1 LSGGV
6 QNDFSSMKC
15 TAFISGLS
23 LIVCMGALHARLFQ
37 PQDAVPHLAADDNTV
52 GLYEFR
58 KAEFE
63 KKEMPDVSGKNASGK
78 ISGNWAFVTPE
89 ELVPIYQGAGKVLAG
104 SETERSEVSFN
115 GLADLASGAYSVD
128 VVLRWNRGGGNFLRV
143 GKGVVMG
150 VLHRGPGN
158 FMLRVPVKGTDG
170 TETVETFES
179 KGIYE
184 IAPTVRFDDFYVY
197 SLTYDGAK
205 TYEVFIDGVKVFTAN
220 VSKGEVVGKSSEC
233 AVGDV
238 AKWNSVFNGGE
249 IAAVRVSKGVRTYVP
264 QASPETK
271 FDKAAVRPWT
281 FDAGTATSPLANGAI
296 RLAKGDAYDAT
307 RGYGWLGSAIEDFDA
322 PIMAD
327 RYAATPD
334 IALEKGSYRLV
345 DALHRDGVVVPPGAV
360 FRIDVP
366 DGQYWVSAELG
377 HNRGASTVSAITANG
392 TVLGEK
398 LAMSQN
404 TFGGHLNGRTARGL
418 VTAAGGKGIQI
429 EAKAEGAKAYVPVKS
444 IEVFPYAPLPV
455 VLEKQR
461 LVWKGKGGAPAELD
475 LVSDALAVRDFSK
488 AADEA
493 KKIRDPLVQA
503 NVLACVLG
511 TPKLP
516 KPEDI
521 VLANELRQLL
531 LKIVR
536 EQPDNKQAAWML
548 DSTERFRHA
557 LIAYVDEGG
566 NDVIAGSR
574 FSLWLG
580 TGNQGLQLRLEDP
593 QYWQGHFLAGAGIWQ
608 NGVQNS
614 AFDTNST
621 TDKWLPDKMGRLQGF
636 DAPGKIF
643 REVIAGYPDFRIARI
658 MLGERLPA
666 EKNASQPPANAPH
679 WAVMQNL
686 LLRRVTET
694 IHYWVNERMD
704 SRGLLGGGLGD
715 DVEALRWWNPSVV
728 LADDATTIEGW
739 RRMAEAAWGSTGG
752 LGYSRGMDD
761 VEHSAEPTADPLPML
776 ALMNHN
782 TLEMAKTEERLTK
795 TLPIFRDI
803 WTTTTPEGYR
813 MFKGYHFNATQITRE
828 GDVPYNIRAIKPLLW
843 AAWVAE
849 GKNKELQDLMVAY
862 ARSWRDAIMSEFD
875 GKPQGIVPTM
885 IKLDRKRSHE
895 KDAPD
900 WGASGYQTY
909 KYPAAYVGKVYDL
922 LLAAYEMSGDKSFL
936 EPIQFA
942 LGTLRKIP
950 DSDLDAA
957 KYPNAS
963 FDWAIRSGIGFIGVA
978 GGDYRSITGDKSF
991 DDVLLRIGPPIVKF
1005 RILAEKAKTPSE
1017 MQAAIAGLEK
1027 PLSDSLEIM
1036 NSNPELRT
1044 EMIQSTDRIY
1054 VAGSLILTSMS
1065 TGATLPANDLRGG
1078 EIVWPS
1084 FPVTWRGTDG
1094 EIAAL
1099 VTEASPEKLE
1109 VLLYNF
1115 SEKPKSVR
1123 PWVWRLAEGNFAMKL
1138 SETDASGFAA
1148 GKPALEKDVA
1158 ITGRG
1163 QELSIELPART
1174 PLRLSLVKK

>member
-1 LSGGV
+1 
-6 QNDFSSMKC
+6 
-15 TAFISGLS
+15 
-23 LIVCMGALHARLFQ
+23 LFQ
-37 PQDAVPHLAADDNTV
+37 PQTPVPQLAADDQTA
-52 GLYEFR
+52 GLFAFR
-58 KAEFE
+58 KAEFDRN
-63 KKEMPDVSGKNASGK
+63 EMPDVAGKNPSGK
-78 ISGNWAFVTPE
+78 IEGRWAFISPE
-89 ELVPIYQGAGKVLAG
+89 ELRPVYEGAGKVLPAG
-104 SETERSEVSFN
+104 EGGRSQVSFG
-115 GLADLASGAYSVD
+115 GLKILSEGAYSVD
-128 VVLRWNRGGGNFLRV
+128 ILLRWNRGGGHFLRV
-143 GKGVVMG
+143 GKGLVMG

-158 FMLRVPVKGTDG
+158 FMLRVPVKGSDG
-170 TETVETFES
+170 KETVEVFES
-179 KGIYE
+179 KAIYE
-184 IAPTVRFDDFYVY
+184 TAPTVRFDDFAVY

-205 TYEVFIDGVKVFTAN
+205 TFEVLIDGVKVFTAN
-220 VSKGEVVGKSSEC
+220 VSLGEVIGKSPEL

-238 AKWNSVFNGGE
+238 EKWNSSFTGGE
-249 IAAVRVSKGVRTYVP
+249 IAAVRISKGVRTYAPAVP
-264 QASPETK
+264 SEAA
-271 FDKAAVRPWT
+271 FDKAASRSWL
-281 FDAGTATSPLANGAI
+281 FDAGTADSPLVDSAI
-296 RLAKGDAYDAT
+296 RLTKENAYDAK
-307 RGYGWLGSAIEDFDA
+307 RGYGWMGNAVGDFDA

-345 DALHRDGVVVPPGAV
+345 DALQRDGVSIQPGPI
-360 FRIDVP
+360 FRADVP

-377 HNRGASTVSAITANG
+377 HNRGASTLDVVSANG

-404 TFGGHLNGRTARGL
+404 TYGGHLNGRTARGL
-418 VTAAGGKGIQI
+418 VTVAGGKGILI
-429 EAKAEGAKAYVPVKS
+429 EAKAGGPKAYVPVKS
-444 IEVFPYAPLPV
+444 IEIMPYEPLPV
-455 VLEKQR
+455 AIEKGS
-461 LVWKGKGGAPAELD
+461 LVWRGKGEAPAELKT
-475 LVSDALAVRDFSK
+475 VSDALAAQDFSK
-488 AADEA
+488 AVAEA
-493 KKIRDPLVQA
+493 KKISDPLVQA

-516 KPEDI
+516 VPEDI
-521 VLANELRQLL
+521 TVANDLRQIV
-531 LKIVR
+531 LKLVR
-536 EQPDNKQAAWML
+536 EQPNNRQAAWLL

-574 FSLWLG
+574 FSLWQG
-580 TGNQGLQLRLEDP
+580 TGNQGLQLRPEDP
-593 QYWQGHFLAGAGIWQ
+593 EYWQGHFLAGAGIWQ

-614 AFDTNST
+614 AFDTAST
-621 TDKWLPDKMGRLQGF
+621 TDKWLPDKAGRLQGF

-666 EKNASQPPANAPH
+666 EKNPWQPPANAPR
-679 WAVMQNL
+679 WAVMQNQ

-704 SRGLLGGGLGD
+704 SRGFLGGGLGD
-715 DVEALRWWNPSVV
+715 DVEALRWWNPGIV

-776 ALMNHN
+776 ALMNYN
-782 TLEMAKTEERLTK
+782 TPEMAKTEERLTK
-795 TLPIFRDI
+795 TLPIFRDT
-803 WTTTTPEGYR
+803 WTVATPEGYR

-843 AAWVAE
+843 AAWVAD
-849 GKNKELQDLMVAY
+849 GKNKELQDLLVAY
-862 ARSWRDAIMSEFD
+862 AKNWRDAILAEFD
-875 GKPQGIVPTM
+875 GKPPGIVPTM

-895 KDAPD
+895 KEAPD
-900 WGASGYQTY
+900 WAASGYQTY
-909 KYPAAYVGKVYDL
+909 KYPGAYVGKVYDL

-942 LGTLRKIP
+942 LGALRKIP
-950 DSDLDAA
+950 DTDLDPA
-957 KYPNAS
+957 KHPNAS
-963 FDWAIRSGIGFIGVA
+963 FDWAIRSGLGFIGVA
-978 GGDYRSITGDKSF
+978 GGDYRSITGDKSY
-991 DDVLLRIGPPIVKF
+991 DDVLLRVGPPIVKF
-1005 RILAEKAKTPSE
+1005 RILAERAKNPGE
-1017 MQAAIAGLEK
+1017 LQAAIAGLET
-1027 PLSDSLEIM
+1027 PLAASLEIM

-1044 EMIQSTDRIY
+1044 VMIQSTDRIY
-1054 VAGSLILTSMS
+1054 VAGSLILTAMS
-1065 TGATLPANDLRGG
+1065 TGAAMPANDLRGG

-1099 VTEASPEKLE
+1099 VTEASPDKLE

-1115 SEKPKSVR
+1115 SDRPKTVR
-1123 PWVWRLAEGNFAMKL
+1123 PWVWRLAAGNFAMKL
-1138 SETDASGFAA
+1138 GETDASGFTMSKAVV
-1148 GKPALEKDVA
+1148 EKDIA

-1163 QELSIELPART
+1163 QELSLEVPSHL